1 MCAKRG
7 LIGKSSTSLDGR
19 FGGAS
24 LGRQYRKMDLSIV
37 ECSVKTNEL
46 LKQID
51 IPRHKLYYLEQK
63 GYVTPIRIPMGD
75 LEARE
80 YSDSDVR
87 LVTVIWKYLKKGYKH
102 KVAYQKAL
110 AEMDD
115 KESDA
120 RRQKMRLAA

>member
-1 MCAKRG
+1 MR
-7 LIGKSSTSLDGR
+7 
-19 FGGAS
+19 
-24 LGRQYRKMDLSIV
+24 
-37 ECSVKTNEL
+37 TNEL

-63 GYVTPIRIPMGD
+63 GYVTPVRIPMGD

-110 AEMDD
+110 AALNGE
-115 KESDA
+115 ESEACHQTLRDA
-120 RRQKMRLAA
+120 A